1 MRRLTCV
8 VLVTALAVIEGHGQ
22 AVQDSAPP
30 FSFVNVAREA
40 GLNAQVV
47 FGGATSNKYLLE
59 TTGTGVAFIDYDNDG
74 LLDLFFVNGS
84 TLEGFPA
91 SKAPTNHLYRNKRD
105 GTFEDVTSKAGLGDS
120 GWGQGT
126 CVGDVD
132 NDGRDDLF
140 VTYWG
145 QNHLYRNTGSGRFED
160 VTRAAGLQQ
169 SRVRWNTG
177 CAFLDYDRDGRL
189 DLLVANYID
198 LDLATAPTP
207 ASGLCRYKGLPVA
220 CGPPG
225 LTGGKNILYHN
236 RGDGTFEDVSE
247 KSGITRASGTYGLG
261 VSTFD
266 FDNDGWVD
274 VYVANDSN
282 PSAVYR
288 NNHDGTFTDV
298 GVKAGCAYSQDGKPQ
313 AGMGVAIGDYD
324 RNGTMDIFK
333 TNFAGD
339 TSTLYANSG
348 EGLCDDRTFAA
359 GIGMNTRWLGWG
371 TGFVDL
377 DNDGWLDL
385 FLTNGHVY
393 PEVRQLKTEAGYA
406 QRKVIYRNLGN
417 GRFAD
422 ITEQLGAPVTTPK
435 AGRGAA
441 FGDFDND
448 GQIDVAIANVNDQP
462 DLFRLKGDSRNHWIT
477 LKLVGTISNRD
488 AIGARVHLVTGKAE
502 QWQEIRGGGSYL
514 SQNDFRVHFGL
525 GAATRV
531 DRIEVRWPNGAEQT
545 WQNLDVDKFHTL
557 TEGAGQGQTAATEQ
571 AHNPVAAEPKGSAA
585 SQETRSKALSQ
596 YLAGHIAEAIPF
608 LEETL
613 KATPDDSQV
622 AYALATAYAQ
632 TRQPEKARGTIA
644 RAFKVSPDSAAAHLL
659 TGQMMNRLELEDLAQ
674 AELEATIRIDPK
686 LPEAHYLL
694 GQIAIFRSRFD
705 EGLALMREELTLNP
719 AHAMALYRIGDIY
732 VRQSKWNEAIDALQ
746 RSIWMNPYFSGPYIL
761 LGKAFSKT
769 GQPGQ
774 AEDMLNQAIAF
785 DPNNKSAHY
794 LLAQV
799 LQQAG
804 KLEQA
809 KREFAIAE
817 RLQGDSK

>member
-1 MRRLTCV
+1 MRTIRR
-8 VLVTALAVIEGHGQ
+8 VLIVLATGALASASGRAAQDQ
-22 AVQDSAPP
+22 ASLN

-40 GLNAQVV
+40 GLNATIV
-47 FGGATSNKYLLE
+47 FGGAETNKYLLE
-59 TTGTGVAFIDYDNDG
+59 TTGTGVAPIDYDNDG

-91 SKAPTNHLYRNKRD
+91 GSAPTNHLYRNKGD
-105 GTFEDVTSKAGLGDS
+105 GTFEDVTSKAGLVQS

-126 CVGDVD
+126 CVGDYD

-145 QNHLYRNTGSGRFED
+145 QNHLYRNTPGGRFED

-169 SRVRWNTG
+169 SRVRWNTA
-177 CAFLDYDRDGRL
+177 CAFLDYDRDSHL
-189 DLLVANYID
+189 DLIVVNYID

-207 ASGLCRYKGLPVA
+207 DSGLCRYKGLKVA

-225 LTGGKNILYHN
+225 LTGGKNLLYHN

-247 KSGITRASGTYGLG
+247 KSGITRASGTYALG

-274 VYVANDSN
+274 IYVANDSN

-339 TSTLYANSG
+339 TSTLYSNTG
-348 EGLCDDRTFAA
+348 EGLCDDRTFGA

-371 TGFVDL
+371 TAFVDL

-385 FLTNGHVY
+385 FLVNGHVY

-406 QRKVIYRNLGN
+406 QRKVVYRNLGN

-422 ITEQLGAPVTTPK
+422 ITERLGEPLTIPK

-448 GQIDVAIANVNDQP
+448 GQVDVAIANVNDQP
-462 DLFRLKGDSRNHWIT
+462 DLYRLKGDNRNHWIT
-477 LKLVGTISNRD
+477 LKLVGTTSNRN
-488 AIGARVHLVTGKAE
+488 AIGARVRLVTGKIE
-502 QWQEIRGGGSYL
+502 QWQEVRGGGSYM

-531 DRIEVRWPNGAEQT
+531 DRVDVRWPNGAEET
-545 WQNLDVDKFHTL
+545 WENLEPDKFHTL
-557 TEGAGQGQTAATEQ
+557 TEAATKKGDSPLFSQ
-571 AHNPVAAEPKGSAA
+571 KKGTAGSADEA
-585 SQETRSKALSQ
+585 RTLGMSHYVSGR
-596 YLAGHIAEAIPF
+596 IAEAIPYF
-608 LEETL
+608 EATL
-613 KATPDDSQV
+613 KAAPDDSRIR
-622 AYALATAYAQ
+622 YALATAYAQ
-632 TRQPEKARGTIA
+632 TRQPDKARATLA
-644 RAFKVSPDSAAAHLL
+644 RTFNVAPDSAAAHLL
-659 TGQMMNRLELEDLAQ
+659 TGQMMNRLELEDLTE
-674 AELEATIRIDPK
+674 AELEAALKLDPK
-686 LPEAHYLL
+686 IPEAHYML

-705 EGLALMREELTLNP
+705 EGLKLMREELAINP
-719 AHAMALYRIGDIY
+719 AHSMAVYRIGDIY
-732 VRQSKWNEAIDALQ
+732 ARQSKWNEAIEALQ
-746 RSIWMNPYFSGPYIL
+746 QSIWMNPYFSGPYIL
-761 LGKAFSKT
+761 LGKAYSKT

-774 AEDMLNQAIAF
+774 AEDVLKRATEL

-804 KLEQA
+804 KLEEA

-817 RLQGDSK
+817 KLQGDVK